1 MFDVSGV
8 IATITFTMFCHILCW
23 MLQTLLRLFKMLHF
37 VAGVGCS
44 KVQVLMLTGQS
55 SDCKLAHISLSYR
68 QQLRI
73 LIDAGQEENT
83 QSLARCQL
91 TLLCKYWR
99 IAICVRQYVGPS
111 LKAIEETVRWCLG
124 WHLLANSEI
133 LLRTLRDQIKRN
145 HPHYSQLLWNV
156 NPPFA
161 KNIIECIIC
170 VYNRKFSL
178 CIIRCGGTKRAHTH
192 RLNGPLHMNK

>member
-1 MFDVSGV
+1 
-8 IATITFTMFCHILCW
+8 

-91 TLLCKYWR
+91 TLLYKY
-99 IAICVRQYVGPS
+99 
-111 LKAIEETVRWCLG
+111 
-124 WHLLANSEI
+124 
-133 LLRTLRDQIKRN
+133 
-145 HPHYSQLLWNV
+145 
-156 NPPFA
+156 
-161 KNIIECIIC
+161 
-170 VYNRKFSL
+170 
-178 CIIRCGGTKRAHTH
+178 
-192 RLNGPLHMNK
+192 